1 MIEFLLPGLN
11 KFVESHNSNMSIPD
25 EDKFNITILSDQK
38 DILTKDAKL
47 FAGNNIFLHTLQ
59 LFLPH

>member
-11 KFVESHNSNMSIPD
+11 KFVESHNSNMIIPD
-25 EDKFNITILSDQK
+25 EDKFNITILSEQK

-47 FAGNNIFLHTLQ
+47 FAG
-59 LFLPH
+59 